1 MALDLINLGT
11 DVNDGTG
18 DPLREGGQKINDN
31 FEIIDAFT
39 GWGVYNDTVYDTAS
53 PFSLS
58 TGAAVALPNNK
69 GSLIESQKPSDIT
82 TFYDGSVITGKNGDG
97 LNITIEFRCRPT
109 TGASNVRMNVKLDIG
124 GAVGV
129 IFPRDFTLSKGSG
142 VEHNYLSSFNVY
154 TLNTWEANG
163 ATVYVEAF
171 NSAVE
176 IYDIR
181 YLITRTHK
189 AR

>member
-1 MALDLINLGT
+1 MALDEINIGT
-11 DVNDGTG
+11 DINDGTG
-18 DPLREGGQKINDN
+18 DTLREGGQKINDN
-31 FEIIDAFT
+31 FEEVEKFT
-39 GWGVYNDTVYDTAS
+39 GWGVYNDTTYTDVS
-53 PFSLS
+53 PFTLS

-82 TFYDGSVITGKNGDG
+82 TFYDGSVITGKNGDA

-109 TGASNVRMNVKLDIG
+109 TGASNVRMQVKLDIG
-124 GAVGV
+124 GSVGV
-129 IFPRDFTLSKGSG
+129 LYPRDFTLTKGSG

-154 TLNTWEANG
+154 TLDTWEANG
-163 ATVYVEAF
+163 ATIYSEAF
-171 NSAVE
+171 NSDIE

-181 YLITRTHK
+181 YLITRVHK

>member
-1 MALDLINLGT
+1 MAQQTIETLDKLN
-11 DVNDGTG
+11 
-18 DPLREGGQKINDN
+18 EGRVKINEN
-31 FEIIDAFT
+31 FTEAYGWS
-39 GWGVYNDTVYDTAS
+39 GWGVYNDTVYNTGS
-53 PFSLS
+53 PFTAT
-58 TGAAVALPNNK
+58 TGSAILLPNNK
-69 GSLIESQKPSDIT
+69 GSLIETQKPIDVT
-82 TFYDGSVITGKNGDG
+82 TFYDGTVIKGINGDG

-109 TGASNVRMNVKLDIG
+109 TGASNVRMQVKLDIG

-129 IFPRDFTLSKGSG
+129 LYPRDFALTKGSG

-163 ATVYVEAF
+163 ASVYVEAF
-171 NSAVE
+171 NSNIEV
-176 IYDIR
+176 YDIR